1 MNSNT
6 HSLINDISKGTYDSD
21 LETIAEYI
29 RFRQKHLAPKAYEFR
44 VGQRVWFNDK
54 VRPTYMAG
62 VAATITK
69 INQKKVK
76 VRLDDRTGRFG
87 TGDLTCPTDFLS
99 MKDPLQ
105 QAQPAV

>member
-6 HSLINDISKGTYDSD
+6 HLLINDITKGAYDED
-21 LETIAEYI
+21 LSTIVEYV
-29 RFRQKHLAPKAYEFR
+29 RFRQKYLAPQVYEFH

-54 VRPTYMAG
+54 VRPTYLKG

-87 TGDLTCPTDFLS
+87 TGDLTCPTNILS
-99 MKDPLQ
+99 MKDPVT
-105 QAQPAV
+105 QA

>member
-6 HSLINDISKGTYDSD
+6 HNLINEIAKGTYDAD
-21 LETIAEYI
+21 LDTLTEYI

-54 VRPTYMAG
+54 VRPTYLIG
-62 VAATITK
+62 VPATITK

-87 TGDLTCPTDFLS
+87 TGDISCPTNLLT

-105 QAQPAV
+105 PA